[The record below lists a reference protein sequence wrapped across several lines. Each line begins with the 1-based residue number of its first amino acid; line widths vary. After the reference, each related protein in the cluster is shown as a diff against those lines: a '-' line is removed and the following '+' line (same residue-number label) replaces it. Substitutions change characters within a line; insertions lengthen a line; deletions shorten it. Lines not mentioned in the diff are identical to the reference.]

1 VSLHFEGARAK
12 MVQQQL
18 GGITD
23 ARVLAAMAEVPRHR
37 FVAEIYRDRAYDDRP
52 LPIDERQ
59 TISQPWIVA
68 RMTELLELNGT
79 EKVLEIGT
87 GSGYQAAIL
96 SKLCKRVITV
106 ERHGPLA
113 AKARKKL
120 EKLGLHNITVLAG
133 DGTLGRSEHAPFDA
147 IIVTAGA
154 PEVPRPLV
162 SQLAPGAKLVVP
174 VGDGENQTLLR
185 ITAPPTP
192 DGEPVTETFTDCRFV
207 PLIGRFGWK
216 DRP

>member
-1 VSLHFEGARAK
+1 MSLHFEGARAK

-18 GGITD
+18 QSITD
-23 ARVLAAMAEVPRHR
+23 PRVLQAMADVPRHR
-37 FVAEIYRDRAYDDRP
+37 FVPEVLRERAYDDAP
-52 LPIDERQ
+52 LPIDQRQ

-68 RMTELLELNGT
+68 RMSELLELRGD

-96 SKLCKRVITV
+96 SRLCKRVVTV

-120 EKLGLHNITVLAG
+120 EKLGINNVTVLAG

-154 PEVPRPLV
+154 PEVPRPLIT
-162 SQLAPGAKLVVP
+162 QLAPGGRLVVP
-174 VGDGENQTLLR
+174 VGSLDSQTLLR
-185 ITAPPTP
+185 ITAPSTP
-192 DGEPVTETFTDCRFV
+192 EGEPVTETFTGCRFV
-207 PLIGRFGWK
+207 PLLGRFGWK
-216 DRP
+216 DQA

>member
-1 VSLHFEGARAK
+1 
-12 MVQQQL
+12 MVAQQL
-18 GGITD
+18 GGISD
-23 ARVLAAMAEVPRHR
+23 GRVLAAMAEVPRHR
-37 FVAEIYRDRAYDDRP
+37 FVPQILRERAYDDAP

-68 RMTELLELNGT
+68 RMSELLELTGA

-96 SKLCKRVITV
+96 SRLCKRVISV
-106 ERHGPLA
+106 ERHGALA

-120 EKLGLHNITVLAG
+120 EKLGIRNVTVLAG
-133 DGTLGRSEHAPFDA
+133 DGTLGRSEHAPYDA

-162 SQLAPGAKLVVP
+162 SQLAPGAHLVVP
-174 VGDGENQTLLR
+174 VGSMETQKLLR

-192 DGEPVTETFTDCRFV
+192 DGEPTTETFTGCRFV
-207 PLIGRFGWK
+207 PLLGRFGWK
-216 DRP
+216 D